1 MTDVVPVQGSAWHSN
16 VPGHMSFLFIVPY
29 RMAMRHI
36 PRIVVLDGYALNPG
50 DLDWAPL
57 MALGT
62 CEIYDRTPLEMV
74 LDRAEGVDILITNKT
89 PIDRDAILRLP
100 ALRFIGVTAT
110 GYNVVDVDA
119 ARERGIPV
127 CNVPGYGT
135 ASVVQLTFAL
145 ILELTHRV
153 QRHSDS
159 VMSGRWS
166 ASTDWSY
173 WEYPLIELEG
183 KTLGIIGLGT
193 IGSRVASVARA
204 FGMEVMAAAR
214 AGRPPNGPEW
224 VERVPLET
232 LFSVSD
238 VVSIHCPL
246 TPETRGLI
254 DRRRLACMRPSSF
267 LINTSRG
274 PIVVEADL
282 AEALEAGTIAGAG
295 LDVLSLEPPQADNPL
310 FGVRN
315 CIITP
320 HIAWASHEARTR
332 LLNESVANL
341 RAFLE
346 GRPRNVVN
354 G

>member
-1 MTDVVPVQGSAWHSN
+1 
-16 VPGHMSFLFIVPY
+16 
-29 RMAMRHI
+29 MRQM

-50 DLDWAPL
+50 DLDWGPL
-57 MALGT
+57 TRLGS
-62 CEIYDRTPLEMV
+62 CEIFDRTKR
-74 LDRAEGVDILITNKT
+74 DDILSRADGAEVLFTNKT
-89 PIDRDAILRLP
+89 PLDRETIQQLP

-110 GYNVVDVDA
+110 GYNVVDVSA

-145 ILELTHRV
+145 ILELTHHV

-159 VMSGRWS
+159 VMSGRWAAS
-166 ASTDWSY
+166 ADWSY
-173 WEYPLIELEG
+173 WEHPLIELEG

-193 IGSRVASVARA
+193 IGRRVASVGQA
-204 FGMEVMAAAR
+204 FGMQVVASVREGMT
-214 AGRPPNGPEW
+214 PTGPAS
-224 VERVPLET
+224 VERVPLDD
-232 LFSVSD
+232 LLSKSD

-246 TPETRGLI
+246 TPDTEGLI
-254 DRRRLACMRPSSF
+254 DSRRLARMRPSAF

-274 PIVVEADL
+274 QIIRETDL

-295 LDVLSLEPPQADNPL
+295 LDVLCLEPPAPDNPL
-310 FGVRN
+310 FAARN

-320 HIAWASHEARTR
+320 HIAWASFEARTR
-332 LLNESVANL
+332 LMLESVANL
-341 RAFLE
+341 RAWLE

-354 G
+354 A